1 MGCESTIC
9 IVGTPHRNI
18 VMDNNANASN
28 AESWRM
34 SSPGKWNI
42 RTKNVIH
49 SIIIIHGLIITT
61 ELFQVPSQTQ
71 EDRWRRDGTGG
82 SRWMYYNNI
91 VLDIISTKATTVHR
105 KYVFDCQYVQQHV
118 SESILITSSV
128 SDHQYLGHTDTVI
141 VIAIP
146 QPI

>member
-61 ELFQVPSQTQ
+61 ELLQVPSQTQ
-71 EDRWRRDGTGG
+71 EDR
-82 SRWMYYNNI
+82 
-91 VLDIISTKATTVHR
+91 
-105 KYVFDCQYVQQHV
+105 
-118 SESILITSSV
+118 
-128 SDHQYLGHTDTVI
+128 
-141 VIAIP
+141 
-146 QPI
+146 